1 LLQEK
6 DLLSDR
12 VKFKLYAAEYH
23 LNLLKEIDVKYGNIL
38 KDRINAEIQIDDFSA
53 QIIGAKDALLVQ
65 INEKENLG
73 LPLVEVKLGTLNSKL
88 NKNKQRI
95 YLKN

>member
-53 QIIGAKDALLVQ
+53 QIIEQRMLCLF
-65 INEKENLG
+65 
-73 LPLVEVKLGTLNSKL
+73 KLMRK
-88 NKNKQRI
+88 KI
-95 YLKN
+95 

>member
-1 LLQEK
+1 M
-6 DLLSDR
+6 
-12 VKFKLYAAEYH
+12 
-23 LNLLKEIDVKYGNIL
+23 KYGNIL

-73 LPLVEVKLGTLNSKL
+73 LPLVEVKLGTLNSK
-88 NKNKQRI
+88 
-95 YLKN
+95 